1 MSAATDPA
9 SHSSCPIVGVGASAG
24 GLETFTQ
31 LLQCLPATTGLA
43 FVLIQHLD
51 PNHPSL
57 LSEALAKVT
66 AMPVRQVESGVQVE
80 ANHVYVVPPNADI
93 AYRDGQL
100 VLSARRTDGAKPYLP
115 INLFLRSLAAALGNR
130 SIGVILS
137 GTGSDGTEGLRAIHE
152 ADGITFAQDPLSA
165 KFDGMPHSAI
175 EAGVVDHCLDIP
187 QLAAELARL
196 SAHAYE
202 RRPEPTPA
210 IADETARARILA
222 RMRAVVG
229 IDFSEFKQPTVQRRL
244 ARRLA
249 LRGVA
254 NLPAYAALLE
264 TNADEVRSLYED
276 MLIHVTSFFRDP
288 EVFTSLR
295 EHAFPELLKSKAD
308 GATVRVWVAG
318 CATGEEVYSL
328 AIALLEFLA
337 GVPGSHPIQIFGSD
351 VSELAIQK
359 ARSGVYSDSAMR
371 DVSDE
376 RRKRYFSR
384 VDGAYRINRSV
395 RDLCVFVRH
404 DLARD
409 PPFSKLDLVSC
420 RNVLIYFDQALQ
432 KKVVPIL
439 HYCLNQ
445 PGFLVL
451 GHSENVSGFSQ
462 LFVPAD
468 KTNKIFMRSTAASS
482 LRFAPRTELVPA
494 AGRVQGPAY
503 AGFPQPSATLTK
515 HLDRLLLARY
525 CPPGVLVKENL
536 DVLLFRGQ
544 TGSYL
549 QPAPGEPQNNL
560 IGMAR
565 GGLISALRATI
576 AQAKQDMTVVTNA
589 GVEVDQTGSTKTCD
603 VVVMPFSG
611 LPESKEPLFVV
622 LFEEPKLGT
631 QLQPATNAA
640 RLAPADAGSTADL
653 RRIVRLEHE
662 LASTQEYLHTLVE
675 EHGRANDELGAS
687 NEELVSGN
695 EELQSMNEELETA
708 KEELQSI
715 NEELTTVNEELH
727 TRNQEVTRVNG
738 DLMNFSLTVDM
749 PILSLDMN
757 RRIRRFTPNARN
769 ILNVLPSD
777 VGRSIDDIK
786 LNIDVPDLH
795 QQISQVI
802 EQATV
807 KESEVQ
813 DRDGHWYRMQLR
825 PYVTAD
831 HGVDGVILSLMDIDA
846 LKQLV
851 KQAQD
856 ARAEAERANIA
867 KDDFLATLSH
877 ELRTPLSSML
887 LNAQL
892 LKDGHVVAP
901 ADLQRAGAALERA
914 TRTQAQLVD
923 DLLDVS
929 RIVAGKLVL
938 ECQRVDLC
946 DVVRVALDS
955 VSLLSEARA
964 LVLTL
969 SLEPGLGAIWA
980 DPLRVQQV
988 VSNLLTNA
996 IKFTPHGGQVSIA
1009 VDAAE
1014 GFARLRV
1021 TDTGIGIQPEF
1032 LPRVFARFSQS
1043 DTSITRTH
1051 GGLGLGLALVRHLVE
1066 MHGGSVL
1073 AQSDGAGRG
1082 ATFSVTFPLARVSA
1096 RPGAALGSVAPL
1108 GHALDR
1114 PGHTRPYAALANLR
1128 VLFVDD
1134 DLRTREAVLEVLEL
1148 AGARVQLAASAAEG
1162 RAAIESFKPDVILSD
1177 IAMPGEDGYTFMR
1190 KLRAREAGRTPIPA
1204 LALTALAAEDDR
1216 RRTLAAG
1223 FQLHLA
1229 KPIDID
1235 RLRDGVLELSKLA
1248 RPTAPQPPPAPAIDI
1263 A

>member
-1 MSAATDPA
+1 MSAATDSA
-9 SHSSCPIVGVGASAG
+9 SRSNCPIVGVGASAG
-24 GLETFTQ
+24 GFEAFTQ

-43 FVLIQHLD
+43 WVLIQHLD
-51 PNHPSL
+51 PTHPSL
-57 LSEALAKVT
+57 LGEALGKVT
-66 AMPVRQVESGVQVE
+66 AMPVRQVENGVRPK
-80 ANHVYVVPPNADI
+80 ANHVYVVPPNVDI
-93 AYRDGQL
+93 AYRDGHL
-100 VLSARRTDGAKPYLP
+100 VLSARQADGAKPYLP
-115 INLFLRSLAAALGNR
+115 INSFLRSLAAALGSR
-130 SIGVILS
+130 SLGVILS
-137 GTGSDGTEGLRAIHE
+137 GTGSDGTEGLRAIHDAE
-152 ADGITFAQDPLSA
+152 GITFAQDPRSA
-165 KFDGMPHSAI
+165 KFDGMPHSAVA
-175 EAGVVDHCLDIP
+175 AGVVDHCLDIP
-187 QLAAELARL
+187 QLAAELVRL
-196 SAHAYE
+196 SAHPYE

-210 IADETARARILA
+210 LADESAHARILA
-222 RMRAVVG
+222 RIRAVVG

-254 NLPAYAALLE
+254 DLPAYAALLE

-295 EHAFPELLKSKAD
+295 EHAFPELLASKAA
-308 GATVRVWVAG
+308 GATVRVWIAG
-318 CATGEEVYSL
+318 CSTGEEVYSF
-328 AIALLEFLA
+328 AIALLEFLS
-337 GVPGSHPIQIFGSD
+337 GVSGSHPVQIFGSD
-351 VSELAIQK
+351 LSELAIQK
-359 ARSGVYSDSAMR
+359 ARAGNYGESAMR
-371 DVSDE
+371 DVSEE
-376 RRKRYFSR
+376 RRKRYFTR
-384 VDGAYRINRSV
+384 VDGAYRINKSV

-404 DLARD
+404 DLAQD

-420 RNVLIYFDQALQ
+420 RNVLIYFDQPLQ
-432 KKVVPIL
+432 KKILPIL

-451 GHSENVSGFSQ
+451 GHSENVSGLSH
-462 LFVPAD
+462 LFVPVDQA
-468 KTNKIFMRSTAASS
+468 NKIFRRSSAVSS
-482 LRFAPRTELVPA
+482 LRFAPHAELPPA
-494 AGRVQGPAY
+494 AGSLPVPAG
-503 AGFPQPSATLTK
+503 AVFSQPSAELAK

-536 DVLLFRGQ
+536 DVVLFRGQ

-549 QPAPGEPQNNL
+549 QAASGEPQNNL
-560 IGMAR
+560 VGMAR
-565 GGLISALRATI
+565 NGLISVLRATI
-576 AQAKQDMTVVTNA
+576 AQAKQDMSVVTHA
-589 GVEVDQTGSTKTCD
+589 GVEVDQQGSTKICD
-603 VVVMPFSG
+603 VVVMPFIG
-611 LPESKEPLFVV
+611 LPESKGSFFVV
-622 LFEEPKLGT
+622 LFEDPKSGT
-631 QLQPATNAA
+631 QPAPVTNAA
-640 RLAPADAGSTADL
+640 RSAPADPSSTADL
-653 RRIVRLEHE
+653 RRIARLEHE
-662 LASTQEYLHTLVE
+662 LASTKEYLHTLIE
-675 EHGRANDELGAS
+675 DHGRANDALGAS
-687 NEELVSGN
+687 NEELTSGN
-695 EELQSMNEELETA
+695 EELQSLNEELETA

-715 NEELTTVNEELH
+715 NEELTTVNEEMQ
-727 TRNQEVTRVNG
+727 TRNQEITRVNT

-757 RRIRRFTPNARN
+757 RRIRRFSPTASN
-769 ILNVLPSD
+769 ILNVRPSD
-777 VGRSIDDIK
+777 IGRPIDDIK
-786 LNIDVPDLH
+786 FNIDVPDLH

-802 EQATV
+802 AQTII

-825 PYVTAD
+825 PYMTVD
-831 HGVDGVILSLMDIDA
+831 HGIDGVVLSLMDIDA

-856 ARAEAERANIA
+856 ARAEAERANTA

-892 LKDGHVVAP
+892 LRDGQLVAP

-929 RIVAGKLVL
+929 RIIAGKLVL

-946 DVVRVALDS
+946 DVVRAVLDS
-955 VSLLSEARA
+955 DSQLSEAKA
-964 LVLTL
+964 LAITL
-969 SLEPGLGAIWA
+969 SLEPRLPAIWA

-988 VSNLLTNA
+988 VSNLLSNA
-996 IKFTPHGGQVSIA
+996 IKFTPRGGKVSIA
-1009 VDAAE
+1009 VDAAA

-1021 TDTGIGIQPEF
+1021 TDNGIGIQPEF
-1032 LPRVFARFSQS
+1032 LSRMFSRFSQS

-1073 AQSDGAGRG
+1073 AQSDGVGLG
-1082 ATFSVTFPLARVSA
+1082 ATFSVTFPNARVSE
-1096 RPGAALGSVAPL
+1096 RPRAVPGSAAPL
-1108 GHALDR
+1108 ERALDR
-1114 PGHTRPYAALANLR
+1114 PGNTRPYAALANLR

-1148 AGARVQLAASAAEG
+1148 AGARVELAASAAEG

-1190 KLRAREAGRTPIPA
+1190 KVRAHEAGRPPIAA

-1216 RRTLAAG
+1216 RRALAAG
-1223 FQLHLA
+1223 FQMHLA

-1235 RLRDGVLELSKLA
+1235 RLRDAVVKLSKLA
-1248 RPTAPQPPPAPAIDI
+1248 RPTAPQAPPPNDI
-1263 A
+1263 S